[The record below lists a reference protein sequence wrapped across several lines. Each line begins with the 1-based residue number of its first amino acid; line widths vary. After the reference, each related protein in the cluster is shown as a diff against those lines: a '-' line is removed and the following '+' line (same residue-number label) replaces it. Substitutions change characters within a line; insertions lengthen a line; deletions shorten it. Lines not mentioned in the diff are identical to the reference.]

1 MRCICDWLPNNVN
14 LVTILIAVSIKNR
27 IFAEET
33 VALSLHRKQ
42 IYRIMVVI
50 STRDFRTNQT
60 KYLNLAKAGEHVVLK
75 SRAGSFRIFP
85 DDGGDTIDAPR
96 DLMKELR
103 NALTEVK
110 EAIAGKRKLQSA
122 DSLLDEL

>member
-1 MRCICDWLPNNVN
+1 
-14 LVTILIAVSIKNR
+14 
-27 IFAEET
+27 
-33 VALSLHRKQ
+33 
-42 IYRIMVVI
+42 MVVV

-60 KYLNLAKAGEHVVLK
+60 KYLNLAKTGEHVVLK

-85 DDGGDTIDAPR
+85 DDESNIIDAPR

-110 EAIAGKRKLQSA
+110 EAIAGKHKLQSA
-122 DSLLDEL
+122 ESLLNEL

>member
-1 MRCICDWLPNNVN
+1 
-14 LVTILIAVSIKNR
+14 
-27 IFAEET
+27 
-33 VALSLHRKQ
+33 
-42 IYRIMVVI
+42 MVVV

-60 KYLNLAKAGEHVVLK
+60 KYLNLAKSGEHVVLR

-85 DDGGDTIDAPR
+85 EDSKDTIDVPR
-96 DLMKELR
+96 DLMKELE

-110 EAIAGKRKLQSA
+110 EAIAGKRVLQSA

>member
-1 MRCICDWLPNNVN
+1 
-14 LVTILIAVSIKNR
+14 
-27 IFAEET
+27 
-33 VALSLHRKQ
+33 
-42 IYRIMVVI
+42 MVVV

-75 SRAGSFRIFP
+75 SRAGNFRILP
-85 DDGGDTIDAPR
+85 DDGSDTIDAPR

-110 EAIAGKRKLQSA
+110 EAIDGKRKLQSVE
-122 DSLLDEL
+122 SLLNRI

>member
-1 MRCICDWLPNNVN
+1 MQKKGCTSAIEVNFIALGLHFLCIV
-14 LVTILIAVSIKNR
+14 
-27 IFAEET
+27 
-33 VALSLHRKQ
+33 KQ
-42 IYRIMVVI
+42 IYRIMVIV

-96 DLMKELR
+96 DLIKELR
-103 NALTEVK
+103 NTLTEVK

>member
-1 MRCICDWLPNNVN
+1 M
-14 LVTILIAVSIKNR
+14 
-27 IFAEET
+27 
-33 VALSLHRKQ
+33 
-42 IYRIMVVI
+42 MVVV

-75 SRAGSFRIFP
+75 SRAGNFRIFP
-85 DDGGDTIDAPR
+85 DDGSNTIDAPR

-110 EAIAGKRKLQSA
+110 KAIAGKRKLQSA
-122 DSLLDEL
+122 ESLLDEL

>member
-1 MRCICDWLPNNVN
+1 
-14 LVTILIAVSIKNR
+14 
-27 IFAEET
+27 
-33 VALSLHRKQ
+33 
-42 IYRIMVVI
+42 MVVI

-75 SRAGSFRIFP
+75 SRAGNFRISP
-85 DDGGDTIDAPR
+85 DDGSHSIDSSR

-122 DSLLDEL
+122 DRLRDEL

>member
-1 MRCICDWLPNNVN
+1 MY
-14 LVTILIAVSIKNR
+14 
-27 IFAEET
+27 
-33 VALSLHRKQ
+33 RKQ
-42 IYRIMVVI
+42 IVLSMVVVC
-50 STRDFRTNQT
+50 TRDCRTNQS
-60 KYLNLAKAGEHVVLK
+60 KYLNLAIAGEHVVLK

-96 DLMKELR
+96 DLMKELK

-110 EAIAGKRKLQSA
+110 EAIAGKRVLQSA